1 MQKQERSQRS
11 PWSSVV
17 KVLDVYGVVLTHV
30 RRRCVYVC
38 ARPVRVSQ
46 DLCLCVSRVFLK
58 GTPRISLQV
67 LLVPSFDLPVSVH
80 EADANVG
87 SASARTRRTHSICI
101 ICSHG
106 IGAFTHCR

>member
-1 MQKQERSQRS
+1 MCAR
-11 PWSSVV
+11 
-17 KVLDVYGVVLTHV
+17 
-30 RRRCVYVC
+30 

-67 LLVPSFDLPVSVH
+67 LLVPSFDLPVSRVSVH

-87 SASARTRRTHSICI
+87 SASARTRRTYSMCI
-101 ICSHG
+101 IRSHG